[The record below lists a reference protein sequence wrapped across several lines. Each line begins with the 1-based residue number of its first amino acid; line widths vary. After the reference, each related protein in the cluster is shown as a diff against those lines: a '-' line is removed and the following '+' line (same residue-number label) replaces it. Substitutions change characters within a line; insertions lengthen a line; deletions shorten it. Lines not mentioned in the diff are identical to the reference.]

1 MKKIFNIALKD
12 LLINFR
18 DPMGLVL
25 MLAAPLALTLV
36 IAAAFGGVGGGGSAG
51 LADIPVVIV
60 NHDTG
65 DLSPYLVEAFYSE
78 GLVDLVEPSTVNDDA
93 TARAAVDAD
102 EVAAAVIIPDNFSE
116 SILPAGLVQG
126 DISSLDSKIVS
137 VVEIYANPGRPV
149 SATVI
154 RSIVDTVLNQF
165 ISGRI
170 GSEIT
175 INQLIASGRL
185 SPAEAQ
191 QQGMII
197 GQSLGAAEPTERITL
212 SEETGTASS
221 GFNWL
226 EYSAPSLAILF
237 MMFTLSAAGRTLLIE
252 RDHGTLPRMLVS
264 PTSRAEILGGKLLGN
279 FLTGL
284 LQMTILIVAGG
295 FLFGISWGNPLAVGL
310 LTLAVVA
317 AVTGWGML
325 PAAFARTPGQANAI
339 GTAITLTFGAAAGS
353 FVPRGALPEWLQKAG
368 LVTPNAWGI
377 EGYYNLIKGATL
389 TETIPA
395 ILALL
400 VMAIILFGIA
410 VLAFR
415 RQYA

>member
-25 MLAAPLALTLV
+25 MLVAPLALTLV

-78 GLVDLVEPSTVNDDA
+78 ELAELVEPSTVNDDTA
-93 TARAAVDAD
+93 ARAAVDAD

-137 VVEIYANPGRPV
+137 VVEVYANPGRPV

-165 ISGRI
+165 VSGRI

-197 GQSLGAAEPTERITL
+197 GQSLGAAEPIEWITL

-226 EYSAPSLAILF
+226 EYSAPSLAI
-237 MMFTLSAAGRTLLIE
+237 
-252 RDHGTLPRMLVS
+252 
-264 PTSRAEILGGKLLGN
+264 N
-279 FLTGL
+279 
-284 LQMTILIVAGG
+284 
-295 FLFGISWGNPLAVGL
+295 
-310 LTLAVVA
+310 
-317 AVTGWGML
+317 
-325 PAAFARTPGQANAI
+325 
-339 GTAITLTFGAAAGS
+339 
-353 FVPRGALPEWLQKAG
+353 
-368 LVTPNAWGI
+368 
-377 EGYYNLIKGATL
+377 
-389 TETIPA
+389 
-395 ILALL
+395 
-400 VMAIILFGIA
+400 
-410 VLAFR
+410 
-415 RQYA
+415 

>member
-25 MLAAPLALTLV
+25 MLVAPLALTLV

-78 GLVDLVEPSTVNDDA
+78 ELAELVEPSTVDDDA
-93 TARAAVDAD
+93 AARAAVDAD

-126 DISSLDSKIVS
+126 DLSSLDSKMVS
-137 VVEIYANPGRPV
+137 VVEVYANPGRPV

-165 ISGRI
+165 VSGRI

-197 GQSLGAAEPTERITL
+197 GQSLGAAEPIERITL

-295 FLFGISWGNPLAVGL
+295 FLFGISWG
-310 LTLAVVA
+310 
-317 AVTGWGML
+317 
-325 PAAFARTPGQANAI
+325 
-339 GTAITLTFGAAAGS
+339 
-353 FVPRGALPEWLQKAG
+353 
-368 LVTPNAWGI
+368 
-377 EGYYNLIKGATL
+377 
-389 TETIPA
+389 
-395 ILALL
+395 
-400 VMAIILFGIA
+400 
-410 VLAFR
+410 
-415 RQYA
+415 